1 MQKNKLFIA
10 IDVPPDVQDEVE
22 RLQQLLKESHLIHA
36 RYPSRKQI
44 HITLA
49 FLAFVNA
56 NHIPKIKELL
66 AHITWQ
72 LFTISLCGINYFVRH
87 EQITVIYLS
96 LHSEELLAL
105 ANTIQNDLRQHNFYT
120 DTQLYVPH
128 ITLARVLKTP
138 RSDQLKDFLKTCAIK
153 SCAFDVSQISLKESC
168 QDNTLV
174 HKIIFNVSSTS

>member
-10 IDVPPDVQDEVE
+10 IDVPLCVQDEVE
-22 RLQQLLKESHLIHA
+22 RLQQLLKESQLIDA
-36 RYPSRKQI
+36 RYPSREQI

-49 FLAFVNA
+49 FLGFVNA
-56 NHIPKIKELL
+56 NHIHKIKELL

-96 LHSEELLAL
+96 LHSEGLLAL
-105 ANTIQNDLRQHNFYT
+105 ANTIQNELRHHNLYT

-128 ITLARVLKTP
+128 ITLARVEKTP
-138 RSDQLKDFLKTCAIK
+138 RADQLKDFLKTCIIK
-153 SCAFDVSQISLKESC
+153 PCAFDVSQISLKESYH
-168 QDNTLV
+168 DITRV
-174 HKIIFNVSSTS
+174 HKTIFTVSSAL

>member
-49 FLAFVNA
+49 FLGFVNT

-72 LFTISLCGINYFVRH
+72 LFTISLCGINYFARH

-96 LHSEELLAL
+96 LHSEGLLAL
-105 ANTIQNDLRQHNFYT
+105 ANTI
-120 DTQLYVPH
+120 
-128 ITLARVLKTP
+128 
-138 RSDQLKDFLKTCAIK
+138 
-153 SCAFDVSQISLKESC
+153 
-168 QDNTLV
+168 
-174 HKIIFNVSSTS
+174 